1 MRMGIPI
8 QFSISGLVV
17 AWLLIF
23 HVPLMAGANPE
34 SEKITGVKWTWQKTQ
49 YNNDQTSIPADPSR
63 YTITFK
69 TDGTINIQ
77 ADCNRGGGTY
87 SKKGKQITIKVTH
100 TTRAMCPPDSLDRT
114 FLKDLNTVAIYL
126 FNDGYL
132 YLDLK
137 FDTGTM
143 RFRR

>member
-17 AWLLIF
+17 AWLLFF
-23 HVPLMAGANPE
+23 HVPLMAGGNTE

-87 SKKGKQITIKVTH
+87 SKKRQTNHNQGDPYH
-100 TTRAMCPPDSLDRT
+100 TGDVSA
-114 FLKDLNTVAIYL
+114 
-126 FNDGYL
+126 
-132 YLDLK
+132 
-137 FDTGTM
+137 
-143 RFRR
+143 